1 MKWDDKA
8 LELIGEKAFSCFMEI
23 SKLIQIGFVTAAV
36 TLADCKRDCNVTKI
50 MGNIIINQ
58 CFQHWPVT
66 ILLLPVL
73 NLEKHQMLS
82 LEVLTCLNMTK

>member
-36 TLADCKRDCNVTKI
+36 TLA
-50 MGNIIINQ
+50 
-58 CFQHWPVT
+58 
-66 ILLLPVL
+66 
-73 NLEKHQMLS
+73 E
-82 LEVLTCLNMTK
+82 